1 MAHESVVLK
10 IDDEEASDLYDDIV
24 AIEVELSDNLPSTF
38 RLSIAL
44 AKDPSTG
51 SWRYQDEE
59 RFRLWKTVSI
69 AVGFVDSGTED
80 LISGYVTRIEPRY
93 AADEGQSTL
102 EVSGVDASILLDREE
117 KLKDWPDKADSDIA
131 REILGSY
138 PLDVDIDDTEVV
150 HDESMS
156 TIIQRETDLKFL
168 RRLAT
173 RNGFD
178 CYVEGTTAHF
188 RRVAPGD
195 TRHPVLAAHFGEE
208 TTLRSFNATVDGL
221 RPSRVS
227 MFQIDHFTKD
237 VLTAEAD
244 ALSGDPLGS
253 LDASALLPEGSA
265 GRPTVYVANN
275 AVTGRPEMDALCQ
288 QLFDDG
294 ATFVSGEGEVD
305 SSAYQHVLKPR
316 AVVTIKGVGET
327 YSGEYYVSFVRHTVN
342 RSGYSQ
348 SVRVSRDALM
358 PTGSEEFEAGGGLL
372 GGLL

>member
-1 MAHESVVLK
+1 MANESVVLK
-10 IDDEEASDLYDDIV
+10 INDEEASDLYHDIV
-24 AIEVELSDNLPSTF
+24 AIEVELSDSLPSTF

-80 LISGYVTRIEPRY
+80 LISGYVTRVEPRY

-131 REILGSY
+131 REILGTY

-156 TIIQRETDLKFL
+156 TVIQRETDLNFL
-168 RRLAT
+168 RRLAR

-178 CYVEGTTAHF
+178 CFVEGTTAHF
-188 RRVAPGD
+188 RRVAPQD
-195 TRHPVLAAHFGEE
+195 TRHPVLAAHFGDE
-208 TTLRSFNATVDGL
+208 TTLRSFRATVDGL
-221 RPSRVS
+221 RPARVS
-227 MFQIDHFTKD
+227 MFQIDHFSKD
-237 VLTAEAD
+237 VLTAEVES
-244 ALSGDPLGS
+244 LTEDPLGA

-305 SSAYQHVLKPR
+305 SSVYQHVLKPR

-327 YSGEYYVSFVRHTVN
+327 YSGEYYVSFVRHTVS

-348 SVRVSRDALM
+348 SLRVSRDALM